1 LGSHLDLEPVRHC
14 LAVRDGIHHLNRLV
28 SGVGGADVP
37 SHRHAAWKLKRSL
50 FIATGEPG
58 ALEVLDESGHLH
70 TESSQFGV
78 DAIRDED
85 GSFKLAACR
94 EPWVVID
101 LHKLHR
107 LVIDHEPQ
115 PSHDLGT
122 RDQARDFMHDLLAG
136 VARDTWVDPR
146 RGKQPFGE
154 WARQW
159 WATWSSD
166 PDRSPTTLEA
176 TEARFRLHV
185 LPYFEHR
192 QLRAITVTV
201 VRRWQNE
208 LKGARG
214 RGTVMAARSI
224 LYRILQAAEDERLIV
239 ANPVRKV
246 PAPKLEVDPDELLGQ
261 GKRRALTPEE
271 AGQLLARFPPVWWDH
286 VVTLLGTGLRF
297 GELGGLRRHR
307 VLLNRTPP
315 VLQVVATRYQAGRFG
330 SGFKGQPKSQAGIR
344 SIPLAHQVAEAVR
357 RQLPHGATGD
367 DLVFTDPPAA
377 NTAAGRAPLSRYLF
391 RHVYHRAVNRLTD
404 PTREP
409 SPTTRR
415 VLRAFR
421 EHGPQTL
428 AQLQESFTTL
438 GAKLRPA
445 TIQAAL
451 RELGSAGIVVTAVGE
466 DGTARWAAVKAAQVR
481 RFDDLDL
488 HGPHDL
494 RHTFATWLEDAG
506 IPGRVIDELMGHDNT
521 HRARQDRV
529 SRIGMGY
536 RDTTPEMLMRA
547 VAAIESRLA
556 VVLEVAARETKP
568 LLGLG
573 EP

>member
-1 LGSHLDLEPVRHC
+1 MASAGIRKTLSGRYKVWWRLDDASQGSQTFD
-14 LAVRDGIHHLNRLV
+14 
-28 SGVGGADVP
+28 
-37 SHRHAAWKLKRSL
+37 
-50 FIATGEPG
+50 T
-58 ALEVLDESGHLH
+58 
-70 TESSQFGV
+70 
-78 DAIRDED
+78 
-85 GSFKLAACR
+85 R
-94 EPWVVID
+94 E
-101 LHKLHR
+101 
-107 LVIDHEPQ
+107 
-115 PSHDLGT
+115 
-122 RDQARDFMHDLLAG
+122 QARHFMHDLLAG

-146 RGKQPFGE
+146 RGKQPFGD

-159 WATWSSD
+159 WDTWSSD

-176 TEARFRLHV
+176 TEARFRLHI

-192 QLRAITVTV
+192 QLRSITVTV

-208 LKGARG
+208 LKAARG

-239 ANPVRKV
+239 ANPVAKV
-246 PAPKLEVDPDELLGQ
+246 PAPKVEVDPDELLGQ

-271 AGQLLARFPPVWWDH
+271 AGQLVARIPPIWWDH
-286 VVTLLGTGLRF
+286 IITLLGTGLRF
-297 GELGGLRRHR
+297 GELGGLRRRR
-307 VLLNRTPP
+307 VLLDREPP
-315 VLQVVATRYQAGRFG
+315 VIQVVSTRYQAGKFG

-344 SIPLAHQVAEAVR
+344 IIPLAHQVAEAVR
-357 RQLPHGATGD
+357 RQLPQGTAGD
-367 DLVFTDPPAA
+367 DLVFADPL
-377 NTAAGRAPLSRYLF
+377 TTSAGRAPLSRYLF
-391 RHVYHRAVNRLTD
+391 RHVYQGAVNRLTD
-404 PTREP
+404 PTSEL

-415 VLRAFR
+415 ILRALR

-428 AQLQESFTTL
+428 AQLQQSFTAP
-438 GAKLRPA
+438 GSKLRLA

-451 RELGSAGIVVTAVGE
+451 RELGSVGVVTAGSE
-466 DGTARWAAVKAAQVR
+466 DGIARWAAVTVAQVR

-494 RHTFATWLEDAG
+494 RHTYATWLEDAG

-536 RDTTPEMLMRA
+536 RTTTPEMLMRA
-547 VAAIESRLA
+547 VAAIESRLT
-556 VVLEVAARETKP
+556 VVLEVAAHETKP
-568 LLGLG
+568 LPGSG

>member
-1 LGSHLDLEPVRHC
+1 MASAGIRKTPSGRYKVWWRLD
-14 LAVRDGIHHLNRLV
+14 
-28 SGVGGADVP
+28 
-37 SHRHAAWKLKRSL
+37 
-50 FIATGEPG
+50 
-58 ALEVLDESGHLH
+58 
-70 TESSQFGV
+70 
-78 DAIRDED
+78 D
-85 GSFKLAACR
+85 GSQGSQTL
-94 EPWVVID
+94 D
-101 LHKLHR
+101 
-107 LVIDHEPQ
+107 
-115 PSHDLGT
+115 S
-122 RDQARDFMHDLLAG
+122 RDQARDYMHELLAG

-159 WATWSSD
+159 WETWSSD

-192 QLRAITVTV
+192 QLRSITVTV

-208 LKGARG
+208 LKAARG

-239 ANPVRKV
+239 ANPVAKV
-246 PAPKLEVDPDELLGQ
+246 PAPKPEVDPDELLGQ

-271 AGQLLARFPPVWWDH
+271 AGQLLTRIPPIWWDH
-286 VVTLLGTGLRF
+286 IVTLLGTGLRF
-297 GELGGLRRHR
+297 GELGGLRRRR
-307 VLLNRTPP
+307 VLLDREPP
-315 VLQVVATRYQAGRFG
+315 VIQVVTTRYQAGKFG

-344 SIPLAHQVAEAVR
+344 TIPLTPQVAEAVR
-357 RQLPHGATGD
+357 RQLAQGTAGD
-367 DLVFTDPPAA
+367 DLAFADPLVPG
-377 NTAAGRAPLSRYLF
+377 AGRAPLSRYLF
-391 RHVYHRAVNRLTD
+391 RHVYHRAVDHLSD
-404 PTREP
+404 PTREL

-415 VLRAFR
+415 VLRALR

-428 AQLQESFTTL
+428 AQLNDHF
-438 GAKLRPA
+438 GAPGARLRPA
-445 TIQAAL
+445 TIRAAL
-451 RELGSAGIVVTAVGE
+451 FELEAAGAVVTAASG
-466 DGTARWAAVKAAQVR
+466 DGAARWAAVEATQVR
-481 RFDDLDL
+481 RFDHLDL

-494 RHTFATWLEDAG
+494 RHTYATWLEDAG

-556 VVLEVAARETKP
+556 VVLEVAAHETKP
-568 LLGLG
+568 PPGSG

>member
-1 LGSHLDLEPVRHC
+1 MASAGIRKTPSGRYKVWWRLD
-14 LAVRDGIHHLNRLV
+14 
-28 SGVGGADVP
+28 
-37 SHRHAAWKLKRSL
+37 
-50 FIATGEPG
+50 
-58 ALEVLDESGHLH
+58 
-70 TESSQFGV
+70 
-78 DAIRDED
+78 D
-85 GSFKLAACR
+85 GSQGSQTL
-94 EPWVVID
+94 D
-101 LHKLHR
+101 
-107 LVIDHEPQ
+107 
-115 PSHDLGT
+115 G
-122 RDQARDFMHDLLAG
+122 RDQARDYMYELLAG

-159 WATWSSD
+159 WETWSSD

-192 QLRAITVTV
+192 QLRSITVTV

-208 LKGARG
+208 LKAARG

-239 ANPVRKV
+239 ANPVAKV
-246 PAPKLEVDPDELLGQ
+246 PAPKPEVDPDELLGQ

-271 AGQLLARFPPVWWDH
+271 AGQLLTRIPPIWWDH
-286 VVTLLGTGLRF
+286 IVTLLGTGLRF
-297 GELGGLRRHR
+297 GELGGLRRRR
-307 VLLNRTPP
+307 VLLDREPP
-315 VLQVVATRYQAGRFG
+315 VIQVVTTRYQAGKFG

-344 SIPLAHQVAEAVR
+344 TIPLAHQVAEAVR
-357 RQLPHGATGD
+357 RQLPQGTASD
-367 DLVFTDPPAA
+367 ELVFADPLVPG
-377 NTAAGRAPLSRYLF
+377 AGRAPLSRYLF
-391 RHVYHRAVNRLTD
+391 RHVYRGAVDRLTD
-404 PTREP
+404 PAREL
-409 SPTTRR
+409 SPTSRR
-415 VLRAFR
+415 VLRALR
-421 EHGPQTL
+421 EHGHQTL
-428 AQLQESFTTL
+428 AQLCDRFSAS
-438 GAKLRPA
+438 GARLRPA
-445 TIQAAL
+445 TIQAVLGELEAAGAVVRAASGDGVAL
-451 RELGSAGIVVTAVGE
+451 
-466 DGTARWAAVKAAQVR
+466 WAAMKAADVR
-481 RFDDLDL
+481 RFDHVDL

-536 RDTTPEMLMRA
+536 RDTTPEMLGRA

-556 VVLEVAARETKP
+556 VVLEVAAQETKP
-568 LLGLG
+568 LPGSG